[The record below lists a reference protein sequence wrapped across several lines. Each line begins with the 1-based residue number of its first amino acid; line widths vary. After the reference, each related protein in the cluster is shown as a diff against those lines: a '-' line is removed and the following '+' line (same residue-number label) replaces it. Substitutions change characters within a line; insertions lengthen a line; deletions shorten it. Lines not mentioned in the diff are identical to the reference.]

1 MRIIYMT
8 NNYKTNNIQKKL
20 SFLTKKVNLHKHII
34 KDFIDKS
41 NKKLKKMK
49 IISLNYKN
57 KIFKKPIIKTKI
69 QKTYIILLLYSS

>member
-1 MRIIYMT
+1 
-8 NNYKTNNIQKKL
+8 
-20 SFLTKKVNLHKHII
+20 VNLHKHII

-49 IISLNYKN
+49 IISLNNKN